1 MLFVLQSFFGALQR
15 PKGFTNSW
23 RNVIRRRRLISHL
36 QPRKIAMLKI
46 AAVTGALAVGLV
58 SGAYAQ
64 ATGPAAQTD
73 MNKPGMTNSKTDGMK
88 KSGTTGMSSGGESG
102 MTNKGGANGDP
113 AMAPK
118 TTTGPAGSASKSES
132 PPK

>member
-1 MLFVLQSFFGALQR
+1 
-15 PKGFTNSW
+15 
-23 RNVIRRRRLISHL
+23 
-36 QPRKIAMLKI
+36 MLKI
-46 AAVTGALAVGLV
+46 VAVTGALAIGLV

-64 ATGPAAQTD
+64 NTGPAAQTD
-73 MNKPGMTNSKTDGMK
+73 KPGMTNSNSDAMK
-88 KSGTTGMSSGGESG
+88 KSGTTGMSSGGPG
-102 MTNKGGANGDP
+102 MTDKGGANGSP

>member
-1 MLFVLQSFFGALQR
+1 
-15 PKGFTNSW
+15 
-23 RNVIRRRRLISHL
+23 
-36 QPRKIAMLKI
+36 MLKT
-46 AAVTGALAVGLV
+46 AALTGALAIGLV

-64 ATGPAAQTD
+64 TTGPAAQQD
-73 MNKPGMTNSKTDGMK
+73 MNKPGMTNTNSDAMK
-88 KSGTTGMSSGGESG
+88 KNGTTGMSSGRQSG
-102 MTNKGGANGDP
+102 VTDKGGANGSP

>member
-1 MLFVLQSFFGALQR
+1 
-15 PKGFTNSW
+15 
-23 RNVIRRRRLISHL
+23 
-36 QPRKIAMLKI
+36 MLKI
-46 AAVTGALAVGLV
+46 AAVTGALAIGLV

-64 ATGPAAQTD
+64 TTGPAAQQD
-73 MNKPGMTNSKTDGMK
+73 MNKPGMTNSNSDAKMK
-88 KSGTTGMSSGGESG
+88 DSTTGMSSGGGSG
-102 MTNKGGANGDP
+102 MTDKGGANGGP